1 MHLQDEE
8 FDRKLKKKKSKKKD
22 KDKKDKKHKKS
33 KSKSKKVLN
42 RSEWDLFTPMKRA
55 EEIEA
60 VKKSKKDL
68 KNKQK
73 KKKKKPETAKPADGK
88 FYSSD
93 VSEII
98 GNLSP
103 SVRKIVKKSVG
114 DQSKVTS
121 KQPTKFNRYYTGEW
135 KNLY

>member
-8 FDRKLKKKKSKKKD
+8 FDRKLKKKHKKKD

-33 KSKSKKVLN
+33 KSKSKTVLKK
-42 RSEWDLFTPMKRA
+42 SEWDLFTPMKRA

-68 KNKQK
+68 KKKQ

-114 DQSKVTS
+114 DQSKVPS